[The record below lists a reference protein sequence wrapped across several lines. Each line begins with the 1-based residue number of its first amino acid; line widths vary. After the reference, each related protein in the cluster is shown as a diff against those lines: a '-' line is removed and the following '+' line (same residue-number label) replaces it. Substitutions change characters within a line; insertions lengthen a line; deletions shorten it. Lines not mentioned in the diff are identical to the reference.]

1 MCDGDEGCG
10 GEYGAGDQT
19 FQSVTILNVVVR
31 FHRAAPEARG
41 QKRSQGK
48 GDRGWQGVLLSRD
61 GQGQRSR
68 NPGKAAGARGYPGSG
83 DRAAPGWACA
93 RSLGSAGS
101 LSGVGPGEQG
111 RGPRPGAGASRC
123 PADAWRRPHTWPGRE
138 GPSKDREAE
147 SPGTLRVRRLLQG
160 GVSIMAPPCPGFAV
174 IKTPLTSRLHLWIP
188 ARVNAGKSSSL
199 SSVPYTQTYNIL
211 NIPNL
216 CKNWLSFPSFL
227 IKDLKDKT

>member
-1 MCDGDEGCG
+1 MWWSDFTEPHLKLGAKKEAKGRVIEDGRLYCCHEMVKDRGAETQEKQQEPAVTPGAATGLSPG
-10 GEYGAGDQT
+10 G
-19 FQSVTILNVVVR
+19 R
-31 FHRAAPEARG
+31 ARG
-41 QKRSQGK
+41 VW
-48 GDRGWQGVLLSRD
+48 DRPAASVEWAQESKAG
-61 GQGQRSR
+61 GQGHS
-68 NPGKAAGARGYPGSG
+68 
-83 DRAAPGWACA
+83 
-93 RSLGSAGS
+93 
-101 LSGVGPGEQG
+101 
-111 RGPRPGAGASRC
+111 AGASRC

-174 IKTPLTSRLHLWIP
+174 IKTPLASRLHLWIP